1 MKLNKTIIFVIVVVI
16 IGTANCSFASLAS
29 AGERVMKDLLARI
42 QDGSNGQEHP
52 RLQRPTS
59 NIIQDQSI
67 NIIIITI
74 C

>member
-1 MKLNKTIIFVIVVVI
+1 MKLNKTIILSIVVVI
-16 IGTANCSFASLAS
+16 IGVANCSFASLAS

-42 QDGSNGQEHP
+42 QDGSNGQEQT

-67 NIIIITI
+67 IVIFFISN
-74 C
+74 